1 VTTPVLT
8 PRPAATVMVLR
19 DGDLGLEVLL
29 LLRSDRSVF
38 VPGAHVFP
46 GGAIELADHDAH
58 PTAPGAPA
66 ASEASDRLGLDTG
79 GLAYWVGAVREAF
92 EESGLL
98 FADGPVAAAEPHRT
112 AVDAGTRS
120 FASVCADHGLALRL
134 GDLRYFGHWITPP
147 GAPRRYTT
155 RFFVAPA
162 PPGQDPVHDDGEAVA
177 CEWVRPGVAL
187 DRFAAGE
194 WDLILPTERS
204 LRALDRFTDVASV
217 LAHLDDRPPLTDD
230 HGGRRVALPEEL
242 ATAAP
247 QEIP

>member
-1 VTTPVLT
+1 
-8 PRPAATVMVLR
+8 MVLR
-19 DGDLGLEVLL
+19 DGADGLEVLL
-29 LLRSDRSVF
+29 LLRSHRSVF

-46 GGAIELADHDAH
+46 GGAVEAADHEPH
-58 PTAPGAPA
+58 PTASGAPDGD
-66 ASEASDRLGLDTG
+66 EASDRLGLDAG
-79 GLAYWVGAVREAF
+79 GLAYWVGAVRETF

-98 FADGPVAAAEPHRT
+98 FADGPVGAAEPERA
-112 AVDAGTRS
+112 AVDTGERS
-120 FASVCADHGLALRL
+120 FATVCADHGLRLRL

-162 PPGQDPVHDDGEAVA
+162 PEGQEPVHDDGEAVA
-177 CEWVRPGVAL
+177 CEWVRPRVAL
-187 DRFAAGE
+187 DRFADGD

-204 LRALDRFTDVASV
+204 LRALDRFIDVAAV

-247 QEIP
+247 QEIQ

>member
-1 VTTPVLT
+1 MTTTVLT

-46 GGAIELADHDAH
+46 GGAIEAADHEPH
-58 PTAPGAPA
+58 PTAPGAPDPE
-66 ASEASDRLGLDTG
+66 EASGRLGLVAG

-98 FADGPVAAAEPHRT
+98 FADGPTAAAERHRA
-112 AVDAGTRS
+112 AVDCGERS

-162 PPGQDPVHDDGEAVA
+162 PVGQMPVHDDGEAVA
-177 CEWVRPGVAL
+177 CEWVRPRVAL
-187 DRFAAGE
+187 DRFAQGD

-204 LRALDRFTDVASV
+204 LLALDRFPDVASV

-242 ATAAP
+242 ATVAP